1 MQIVE
6 CPAGYFGQNCS
17 DRCPWP
23 TYGGWCNQ
31 TCACATCDH
40 ILGCMTTKGNYKW
53 TKKYVI
59 INF

>member
-23 TYGGWCNQ
+23 TYGSWCNQ

-40 ILGCMTTKGNYKW
+40 ILGCMTTKGNYK
-53 TKKYVI
+53 
-59 INF
+59 